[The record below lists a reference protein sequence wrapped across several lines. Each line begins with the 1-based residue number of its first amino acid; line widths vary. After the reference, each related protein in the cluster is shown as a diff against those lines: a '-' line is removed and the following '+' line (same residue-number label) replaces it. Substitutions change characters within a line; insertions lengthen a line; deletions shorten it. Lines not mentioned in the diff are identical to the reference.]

1 MVEAHKGLQQQALQ
15 LPRQVWQPPCP
26 HPCLMLW
33 RKHETAAAGQAA
45 ARQVKKQRKA
55 QQIMCT
61 AINTTRAQYIVLHCP
76 TAGNSP
82 DKQHA
87 QAGIGGQDLLL
98 DCSSLGIACT
108 HRPTK

>member
-1 MVEAHKGLQQQALQ
+1 
-15 LPRQVWQPPCP
+15 
-26 HPCLMLW
+26 MLW